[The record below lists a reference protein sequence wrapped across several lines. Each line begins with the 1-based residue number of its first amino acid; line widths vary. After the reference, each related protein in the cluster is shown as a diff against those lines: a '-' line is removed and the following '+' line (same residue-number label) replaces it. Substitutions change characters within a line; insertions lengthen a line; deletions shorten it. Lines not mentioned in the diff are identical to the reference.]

1 MTVSISFFFTFFG
14 NKFCSLFQVS
24 SRATMDGKMQ
34 PPAGPG
40 GRKRQNLTLDL
51 NSASAA
57 KRNKVQSLLTSPDVQ
72 MLKLTSPELEK
83 FLSQNP
89 SLATPTPSGYPF
101 PRSVTEEQMMY
112 AKGFEEA
119 LEHLRNAEMTT
130 TSGTDILDAAAGLA
144 STTAAAAAQ
153 LSEASMVAAATTLA
167 CLSSAAVNHSQYHH
181 HQHQQLNS
189 AAAAGLPHLPENL
202 SVTASHPP
210 ASSAAHLPLSVPGA
224 ANLHIHIPDPH
235 SRPNSGASGSYDSES
250 VNIKDEPDDQ
260 SLSGGEYSSM
270 TSPDG
275 GGGGPNVH
283 PIDMDD
289 QERIKLERK
298 RMRNRVAA
306 SKCRKRKLEK
316 ISLLDDR
323 VQQLKT
329 ENADLAA
336 VVKKMKASVALL
348 KQEVIEHVN
357 SGCEIRMTDS
367 AASVS

>member
-1 MTVSISFFFTFFG
+1 MQVFT
-14 NKFCSLFQVS
+14 LS
-24 SRATMDGKMQ
+24 SMDGKMQ
-34 PPAGPG
+34 PPAATGS
-40 GRKRQNLTLDL
+40 RKRQNLTLDL
-51 NSASAA
+51 NSASA

-89 SLATPTPSGYPF
+89 SLATPTPTGGYTFP
-101 PRSVTEEQMMY
+101 PRSVTEEQIMY
-112 AKGFEEA
+112 AMGFEEA
-119 LEHLRNAEMTT
+119 LEHLRYAETT
-130 TSGTDILDAAAGLA
+130 TTILGGPAGASGGAAA
-144 STTAAAAAQ
+144 AAAAAQ

-167 CLSSAAVNHSQYHH
+167 CLSSAAINHAHH
-181 HQHQQLNS
+181 HNQLISGGAAASVS
-189 AAAAGLPHLPENL
+189 AASSALSQLPENL
-202 SVTASHPP
+202 SVHAP
-210 ASSAAHLPLSVPGA
+210 ATSAHLPLSVPGA
-224 ANLHIHIPDPH
+224 ILPHPHHHVPDPL

-260 SLSGGEYSSM
+260 SLSGGEYSSI

-275 GGGGPNVH
+275 ERSGSVNAQVS

-298 RMRNRVAA
+298 RMRNRLAA

-357 SGCEIRMTDS
+357 SGCEIRMSDP
-367 AASVS
+367 ASFS